1 MRFLE
6 WRGESKIKIEE
17 TIDLDT
23 VNLLVALVRKR
34 DRDYSNDKIYGDIAL
49 FALLNNELIFVERHI
64 SMNRS
69 LLAIGKSFLFQNRR
83 CDTSLIIDQIVLG
96 LENSSR

>member
-49 FALLNNELIFVERHI
+49 FALLNNKLIFVERHI

-83 CDTSLIIDQIVLG
+83 L
-96 LENSSR
+96 